1 MDLERIEKAV
11 REILL
16 AVGEDPEREGLQE
29 TPNRVARMYAEIFS
43 GLKSDPKQHLKIFHE
58 RSTTSSFLC
67 GTFRFYSVC
76 EHHLLPFIGKCHIA
90 YIPRDGKII
99 GLSKFARIVDCFA
112 RRPQVQERLTAQI
125 ADFIEE
131 NLNPRGVAVF
141 VEAEHL
147 CMTMRGARAAGAL
160 TQTSAQAR
168 LRAHGGRQT
177 RNEACCCR
185 KVRET
190 DMTEFYA
197 AGKRFPLNRA
207 YVMGILNVTPDSF
220 SDGGKYFDPE
230 KAVRHAVEMEA
241 QGVDI
246 VDIGGQSTR
255 PGSVRISPEE
265 EWARIENVVKAVA
278 EKTNLL
284 FHRHCFNFRR
294 WRKKPVP
301 AHISSTT

>member
-58 RSTTSSFLC
+58 EGEHDELVFVRDIPL
-67 GTFRFYSVC
+67 YSVC

-141 VEAEHL
+141 IEAEHL
-147 CMTMRGARAAGAL
+147 CMTMRGARASGAQTAGAL
-160 TQTSAQAR
+160 TQTSA
-168 LRAHGGRQT
+168 LRGCMRTEAKT
-177 RNEACCCR
+177 RNE
-185 KVRET
+185 
-190 DMTEFYA
+190 
-197 AGKRFPLNRA
+197 
-207 YVMGILNVTPDSF
+207 VM
-220 SDGGKYFDPE
+220 
-230 KAVRHAVEMEA
+230 
-241 QGVDI
+241 
-246 VDIGGQSTR
+246 
-255 PGSVRISPEE
+255 
-265 EWARIENVVKAVA
+265 
-278 EKTNLL
+278 LL
-284 FHRHCFNFRR
+284 LA
-294 WRKKPVP
+294 K
-301 AHISSTT
+301 